1 MDDHSF
7 EREVRGGQFPLNEFN
22 HRAHL
27 RFAFI
32 LLRRL
37 PFLEAC
43 IAMRDALKTFA
54 VRAGKPNL
62 YHETITIAFM
72 SVVAE
77 RLAELLP
84 KGDDLD
90 CDAFLAANP
99 DLSDRGLLHRYYPP
113 DLLASPRAR
122 SRFILS
128 EPACHPTRVA
138 NAASQRV

>member
-1 MDDHSF
+1 MDDDQF
-7 EREVRGGQFPLNEFN
+7 EQQVRGGQFPLNEFT

-27 RFAFI
+27 RFAFL

-43 IAMRDALKTFA
+43 ITMRDTLKTFGT
-54 VRAGKPNL
+54 RAGKPGL

-77 RLAELLP
+77 RLAA
-84 KGDDLD
+84 GDEVD

-99 DLSDRGLLHRYYPP
+99 DLSDRRLLRRYYPP
-113 DLLASPRAR
+113 DLLASARAR

-128 EPACHPTRVA
+128 EPACQPARA
-138 NAASQRV
+138 ADAASQRV